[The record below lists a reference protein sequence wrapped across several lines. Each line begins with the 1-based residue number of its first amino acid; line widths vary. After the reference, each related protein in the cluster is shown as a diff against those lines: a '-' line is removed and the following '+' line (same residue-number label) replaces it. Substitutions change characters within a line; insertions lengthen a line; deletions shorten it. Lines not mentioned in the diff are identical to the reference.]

1 MMRRATLALMS
12 MFVLSAAFGQEMVT
26 LPTRPRNPE
35 SGRILRLREVLRIS
49 DAAGGFYFKNPENV
63 QPAPD
68 GGVLVVDDGE
78 FLRFDASGR
87 FAVNMF
93 REGQGPGELRQ
104 IENYLVRDPQVLA
117 FQRNPMKL
125 VFTGLDGKF
134 LREVK
139 PDAPVT
145 RLLGRCGDR
154 LLAAGN
160 AVPAI
165 DKVQK
170 PEGESLDIAWTLKLM
185 SEDGRVEAT
194 SLTYPTKMFAKR
206 LPNALIAD
214 NMTFL
219 LCAALEDGLV
229 AVAHEEGYVV
239 KIADPA
245 KDTAVRTIR
254 RDYRRVRY
262 EPEKPAGSAG
272 GARRL
277 AVPRDFHNDIQ
288 KLFAIDGRVWVM
300 TSTVDPGKGVLVD
313 VVSSAGEY
321 LDSFFLP
328 LPKGVGPNG
337 LGRHPLTISGHT
349 MLALEVL
356 EDGRLEVVK
365 YEIVDP
371 AARAR

>member
-1 MMRRATLALMS
+1 MRRATLVLMS
-12 MFVLSAAFGQEMVT
+12 VFVISAAFGQEMVT
-26 LPTRPRNPE
+26 LPSKPRNPK
-35 SGRILRLREVLRIS
+35 SGRVLKLREVLRIS
-49 DAAGGFYFKNPENV
+49 DAAGGFYFKSPENI
-63 QPAPD
+63 QPSPD
-68 GGVLVVDDGE
+68 GGVLVVDKGE

-93 REGQGPGELRQ
+93 REGQGPGELQQ
-104 IENYLVRDPQVLA
+104 IENYLVRGSEVLA

-125 VFTGLDGKF
+125 VFTGLDGKL

-154 LLAAGN
+154 LLMAGN

-219 LCAALEDGLV
+219 LCAPLEDGIV
-229 AVAHEEGYVV
+229 AIAHEEGYVV

-245 KDTAVRTIR
+245 KNTAVRTIR

-262 EPEKPAGSAG
+262 EPEKPAEMAG

-277 AVPRDFHNDIQ
+277 APPRDYHNDIQ
-288 KLFAIDGRVWVM
+288 KLFAVGENVWVM
-300 TSTVDPGKGVLVD
+300 TSTVDPAKGVLVD
-313 VVSSAGEY
+313 VISPGGEY
-321 LDSFFLP
+321 LDCFFLP
-328 LPKGVGPNG
+328 LPKGVGLNG
-337 LGRHPLTISGHT
+337 LGRHPLTISGRT

-356 EDGRLEVVK
+356 EDGQFEVVK
-365 YEIVDP
+365 YEIINA
-371 AARAR
+371 AARDR

>member
-1 MMRRATLALMS
+1 MRRTASVLMS
-12 MFVLSAAFGQEMVT
+12 VLVLSAAFGQEMVT
-26 LPTRPRNPE
+26 LPSKPRSPKP
-35 SGRILRLREVLRIS
+35 GRVLELREVFRIS
-49 DAAGGFYFKNPENV
+49 DAAGGFYFKNPENI

-68 GGVLVVDDGE
+68 GGVLVVDEGE

-104 IENYLVRDPQVLA
+104 IENYLVRDSQVLA

-185 SEDGRVEAT
+185 SEEGRVEAT

-219 LCAALEDGLV
+219 LCVPLEDGLV
-229 AVAHEEGYVV
+229 AVSHEEGYIV

-262 EPEKPAGSAG
+262 EPEKPAGAAG

-277 AVPRDFHNDIQ
+277 AVPRDYYNDIQ
-288 KLFAIDGRVWVM
+288 KLFAVDGRVWVM
-300 TSTVDPGKGVLVD
+300 TSTVDPAKGVLVD
-313 VVSSAGEY
+313 VVSPGGEY

-328 LPKGVGPNG
+328 LPKGVGLNG

-349 MLALEVL
+349 MFVLEVR
-356 EDGRLEVVK
+356 EDGQLEVVK
-365 YEIVDP
+365 YEIIDP
-371 AARAR
+371 EARAR